1 MIDAALGQRQ
11 EAIHKAKHAV
21 EMTIQRAEEQA
32 RLVVNLASVYALT
45 NEPDLAFEHLAHSIE
60 TPGGIS
66 YGFLKLDPRWD
77 GIREDPRFDKLL
89 AQLTPRD

>member
-1 MIDAALGQRQ
+1 
-11 EAIHKAKHAV
+11 
-21 EMTIQRAEEQA
+21 MTIQRAEEQP